1 MGYLSQSL
9 SGVGGRRVIVGLG
22 GLYVGV
28 AGVLGSVLL
37 FESASL
43 TEVVGRTFLTGI
55 PGTVLLYG
63 GYRLPEME
71 IHSELYQLTATWT
84 IRGFAVML
92 TVLVLME
99 LISPSGVDN
108 PLFSLPFAT
117 ALGSVGGLAVGI
129 HDARSETRLLE
140 AEQRKQEVERYSRD
154 LERENERLESFAG
167 MLAHEF
173 RNPLQIAQ
181 IYLQQAQPRND
192 EATEKVED
200 AHDRMQEMVDVLLIT
215 VRGAGGAIDYQ
226 QVAIAHTAQGAWTDA
241 TEAAQ
246 RKTATLDVATA
257 QTIRADPV
265 HVEHLLRNLFRNS
278 FEHGD
283 EGLTVRVGALRD
295 GFYVEDDG
303 PGIPEDVR
311 DDVVEAGFTTKA
323 GGIGLGL
330 TFVAQLVELYEWNW
344 RITESEAGGARFEFT
359 GVDLVSTEEAVNQSE
374 N

>member
-1 MGYLSQSL
+1 MEYLSRGL
-9 SGVGGRRVIVGLG
+9 SVVEGRRVIVGLG
-22 GLYVGV
+22 GLYVAV

-37 FESASL
+37 FDSASL
-43 TEVVGRTFLTGI
+43 TEAVGQTFLIGI
-55 PGTVLLYG
+55 PGTILLYG
-63 GYRLPEME
+63 GYRLPEMD
-71 IHSELYQLTATWT
+71 IHSELYRLTATWT
-84 IRGFAVML
+84 IRGVAVMFSI
-92 TVLVLME
+92 LVLIE
-99 LISPSGVDN
+99 LISPSGLDN
-108 PLFSLPFAT
+108 PLFSFPFAT

-154 LERENERLESFAG
+154 LERQNERLESFAG

-181 IYLQQAQPRND
+181 IYLQQAQPRSD
-192 EATEKVED
+192 EAIEKVED
-200 AHDRMQEMVDVLLIT
+200 AHDRMEEMVDVLLIT
-215 VRGAGGAIDYQ
+215 VRGANGAIDYG
-226 QVAIAHTAQGAWTDA
+226 QVAIADTAKDAWEDVI
-241 TEAAQ
+241 AAQ
-246 RKTATLDVATA
+246 RETATLDVAAA

-283 EGLTVRVGALRD
+283 EGLTVSIGALGD

-311 DDVVEAGFTTKA
+311 DDVIEAGFTTKSE
-323 GGIGLGL
+323 GIGLGL

-359 GVDLVSTEEAVNQSE
+359 DIDLVSTEETVKRSE

>member
-1 MGYLSQSL
+1 MGYLSQDL
-9 SGVGGRRVIVGLG
+9 SVVEGRRVIVGLG
-22 GLYVGV
+22 GLYVAV

-37 FESASL
+37 FNTASL
-43 TEVVGRTFLTGI
+43 IEVVGRTFLIGI
-55 PGTVLLYG
+55 PGTILLYG
-63 GYRLPEME
+63 GYRLPEMD
-71 IHSELYQLTATWT
+71 IHSELYRLTATWT
-84 IRGFAVML
+84 IRGFAVMFSI
-92 TVLVLME
+92 LVLIE
-99 LISPSGVDN
+99 LVSPSGVDN
-108 PLFSLPFAT
+108 LFFSLPFAT
-117 ALGSVGGLAVGI
+117 VLGSVGGLAVGI
-129 HDARSETRLLE
+129 HDARSETRLLQ

-181 IYLQQAQPRND
+181 IYLQQAQPHND
-192 EATEKVED
+192 EATEKVEE
-200 AHDRMQEMVDVLLIT
+200 AHDRMEEMIDVLLIT
-215 VRGAGGAIDYQ
+215 VQGTGGAIDYQ
-226 QVAIAHTAQGAWTDA
+226 QVAIADTAQDAWTDD

-246 RKTATLDVATA
+246 RETATLDVATA

-278 FEHGD
+278 FEHGED
-283 EGLTVRVGALRD
+283 ELTVRVGTLKD

-330 TFVAQLVELYEWNW
+330 TFVAQLVELYEWDW
-344 RITESEAGGARFEFT
+344 RITESEAGGARFEFMD
-359 GVDLVSTEEAVNQSE
+359 VDLVSTEETVKQSE
-374 N
+374 S